1 MNLAAAA
8 HARTLAC
15 ELTSTEVITRGT
27 APRSTAELT
36 GGVARGDPRA
46 FEELYR
52 EWFPRCVAIAR
63 ARTGRD
69 ESFCLDVA
77 QDVMLKVAR
86 TLPALRTEQ
95 DLSRWLT
102 RAVITGAID
111 AIRRERRTQT
121 RDQRAAQHERSE
133 AAGGIKPE
141 LDALMKQLDALGH
154 EDRWLLLHR
163 FAHQL
168 EHATIGRLMGLS
180 GDAVSGRVR
189 RALGRLRAA
198 KGEGE
203 VDE

>member
-1 MNLAAAA
+1 MAAVA

-15 ELTSTEVITRGT
+15 ELTSTEVITLGT
-27 APRSTAELT
+27 SPRSTAELT

-52 EWFPRCVAIAR
+52 EWFPRCVGIAR

-69 ESFCLDVA
+69 ESFCMDVS

-95 DLSRWLT
+95 DLLRWLT

-111 AIRRERRTQT
+111 AIRRERRAQT
-121 RDQRAAQHERSE
+121 REKRAARHERTE
-133 AAGGIKPE
+133 AAGGVKPE
-141 LDALMKQLDALGH
+141 LHALLQQLDALGH
-154 EDRWLLLHR
+154 EDRWLVLHR

-189 RALGRLRAA
+189 RALNRLRAS

-203 VDE
+203 INE